1 MLDAYDASKKANSEN
16 PISEKYF
23 FELLSDILSVTG
35 SGLKIN
41 FFIGFLSRFYLR
53 GITLL
58 PPPTDEQ
65 SFMRGKRGSAKIT
78 VTTNSGIIIYRI
90 S

>member
-41 FFIGFLSRFYLR
+41 FFIGFLSNFYFR
-53 GITLL
+53 GIPLL

-65 SFMRGKRGSAKIT
+65 SFMSGKSGNAKIT
-78 VTTNSGIIIYRI
+78 VIMNSGIIICRI
-90 S
+90 I